1 MNKLTTLAI
10 IGIVSLGTVCM
21 AMAADAANKANAP
34 AANPQ
39 DGEAIVVIESVAY
52 TDGCANDP
60 ASPCVKDGKC
70 VCADKSQCKNCMK
83 HMKKCDSATQAKCLE
98 KLKNGTM
105 PCPSGKTCPK
115 DPSNSPK

>member
-60 ASPCVKDGKC
+60 ASPCVKD
-70 VCADKSQCKNCMK
+70 
-83 HMKKCDSATQAKCLE
+83 
-98 KLKNGTM
+98 
-105 PCPSGKTCPK
+105 
-115 DPSNSPK
+115 

>member
-10 IGIVSLGTVCM
+10 IGIVSLGTACM
-21 AMAADAANKANAP
+21 AMAAATNKANAP